1 MTAKPSGVPNNPQ
14 AMLLRLNQPTLLASG
29 WASVGKLSMALG
41 NAMAFAIS
49 TSGAPVTGLSSDV
62 MPKYFT
68 PAPGKYRV
76 VTR

>member
-1 MTAKPSGVPNNPQ
+1 
-14 AMLLRLNQPTLLASG
+14 
-29 WASVGKLSMALG
+29 MALG
-41 NAMAFAIS
+41 NAMALAIS
-49 TSGAPVTGLSSDV
+49 TIGAPVTGLNSEV